1 MSVWCGQVWTDY
13 GLSRRTT
20 TLVSLARHAHLC
32 RLNFAAQTALIC
44 CFSQVGNSDFLQSAA
59 ANGARGLLEPGDGAL
74 LRAAANLRFSQVEC
88 QLPTIE
94 N

>member
-20 TLVSLARHAHLC
+20 TLVSLARHARSC
-32 RLNFAAQTALIC
+32 GLNLAAQTALFR

-59 ANGARGLLEPGDGAL
+59 ANGARGLLGPGGGAL
-74 LRAAANLRFSQVEC
+74 LRAAANLRFSQVEH
-88 QLPTIE
+88 QLHTIE
-94 N
+94 I